1 MVENINTLAN
11 LTSMA
16 TPPVQPPSLV
26 AALQAFITGS
36 GIPNVPQAILQS
48 PGGQIITA
56 VVLAANP
63 KGQVLLQT
71 PQGQVVFNSAL
82 PLTVG
87 QQLTLETLPAQAL
100 PQRVPGAPPPPPSAL
115 PLDVR
120 LVRVN
125 GVLAENVFPQ
135 AASSATNTAERAQ
148 QTQPQP
154 GQQPIQPAIGGLYLR
169 AVFPQTPK
177 PIQQNNTTPSS
188 VFDAEAVEYDPSPL
202 QNRATFKATVL
213 NTPALP
219 MPVAPAPQNAEF
231 DPIAATLG
239 QVAPEQTQ
247 PEESVSQIKTGDVLT
262 LKITG
267 GTLVAQPS
275 PETQET
281 AEVPLLTTAFTQTK
295 APAVP
300 APNNLP
306 MAGNNPQIATTPATP
321 AATMPSA
328 APVEEVNVLQ
338 QFLASTSTLP
348 QPDPQ
353 ETAQTQPPLS
363 PAASSLFASPAE
375 EGPFVTT
382 PTLPM
387 QPKPSAAAPATA
399 NTLSG
404 VVIAQEP
411 DGSAI
416 VQTSVATLRLPADVP
431 LPKGTQLTLQ
441 VSDIEHAQDIY
452 AASQLPRSFQTGNP
466 ATDALVKG
474 STALDMLFKQITGMS
489 THMAKDVAEEMIPQP
504 GRQFGN
510 KILQFIA
517 GIKQDTLPE
526 NIRQVLPKEMVEQL
540 NLNRTTPEFSSLKV
554 AMAEAPPPQWS
565 FMLVP
570 VMQGDEMQHMRW
582 FKRKQEREAQDKDGG
597 DGTRF
602 VVELETHSLG
612 SIQLDGLFFNQPK
625 EKEFDLVIRSQKP
638 FSDDEQQQIAGI
650 YNNYGEITG
659 YRGSLRF
666 EQTQAFPVHPLAD
679 IISGDSRE
687 ISA

>member
-1 MVENINTLAN
+1 MVENINTIAN
-11 LTSMA
+11 LTSVT

-36 GIPNVPQAILQS
+36 GITNVPQAILQS

-87 QQLTLETLPAQAL
+87 QQLTLETLPDQTQQ
-100 PQRVPGAPPPPPSAL
+100 QRVPGAPPPPPSSL

-125 GVLAENVFPQ
+125 GVPAESVFPQ
-135 AASSATNTAERAQ
+135 AATTATNTAENAARAQ
-148 QTQPQP
+148 QPQQ

-169 AVFPQTPK
+169 AVFPQVPK
-177 PIQQNNTTPSS
+177 PVQQNNTTPSS

-202 QNRATFKATVL
+202 QSRASFKATVL
-213 NTPALP
+213 STPGQTQA
-219 MPVAPAPQNAEF
+219 APAMQSGEF
-231 DPIAATLG
+231 EPIAATLG
-239 QVAPEQTQ
+239 QAFAESSAESAPNQY
-247 PEESVSQIKTGDVLT
+247 KAGDVLT

-281 AEVPLLTTAFTQTK
+281 ASVPLLTAAFTQTK
-295 APAVP
+295 APA
-300 APNNLP
+300 APVF
-306 MAGNNPQIATTPATP
+306 NNPQIVPGNISQPTEAITATP
-321 AATMPSA
+321 TTIP
-328 APVEEVNVLQ
+328 APPVEEEVNVLQ
-338 QFLASTSTLP
+338 QYLASTSTLP
-348 QPDPQ
+348 QAEPQ
-353 ETAQTQPPLS
+353 EAVQTPPA
-363 PAASSLFASPAE
+363 PVAPTFYARQAE
-375 EGPFVTT
+375 EAPVATATPSSPPQTT
-382 PTLPM
+382 TQL
-387 QPKPSAAAPATA
+387 ATPATA
-399 NTLSG
+399 NTLAG

-416 VQTSVATLRLPADVP
+416 VQTAVATLRLPADVP
-431 LPKGTQLTLQ
+431 LPKGTQLSLQ
-441 VSDIEHAQDIY
+441 VSDVEQAMDIY

-466 ATDALVKG
+466 AMDALVKG
-474 STALDMLFKQITGMS
+474 STALETLFKQITGMS
-489 THMAKDVAEEMIPQP
+489 THMAKDVVEEMIPQP

-526 NIRQVLPKEMVEQL
+526 NIRQALPKEMVEQL

-554 AMAEAPPPQWS
+554 AIAEAPPPQWS

-570 VMQGDEMQHMRW
+570 VMQGDEMHHMRW
-582 FKRKQEREAQDKDGG
+582 FKRKQEREAQDRDGG
-597 DGTRF
+597 EGTRF

-638 FSDDEQQQIAGI
+638 FSDEEQEQIAGI

-679 IISGDSRE
+679 LISGESRE